1 MIMVGAGVKGFYHVL
16 LHRRVTSTT
25 MISYPG
31 DEFDMCTYRSLLAA
45 YSRSGDNYW
54 RKKEIGEEE
63 GFNWSS
69 TSVFPYPLQTAW
81 VSFNIPFPY
90 TVHSGP
96 EYRVFG
102 LLALRPT
109 RRRGE
114 TGSVLVA
121 VSRPNNGALLTIS
134 SGVSSIHVP
143 RTSR

>member
-1 MIMVGAGVKGFYHVL
+1 MPRHVV
-16 LHRRVTSTT
+16 RNASVA
-25 MISYPG
+25 
-31 DEFDMCTYRSLLAA
+31 SLRWMLAA

-81 VSFNIPFPY
+81 VSFNTPFPY

-109 RRRGE
+109 RHRGE

-121 VSRPNNGALLTIS
+121 VSRPSNGALLTVDSWWEYCGMAHPRPIQFDA
-134 SGVSSIHVP
+134 GVS
-143 RTSR
+143 RTAALEDGRG